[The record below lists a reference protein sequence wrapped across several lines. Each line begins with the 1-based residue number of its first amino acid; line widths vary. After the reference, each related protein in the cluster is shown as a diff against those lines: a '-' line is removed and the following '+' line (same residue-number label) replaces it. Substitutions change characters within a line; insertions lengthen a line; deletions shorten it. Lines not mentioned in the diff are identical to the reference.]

1 MSKQITSEELTAL
14 RVYAD
19 NAGADWKRDL
29 ARDWMR
35 AGHPNAGA
43 LPFSGRIDEHGW
55 AILEPMRN
63 THGTGWLSSFELAP
77 VSADEFVAE
86 RKDHDT
92 TEYHAPGLR
101 LAVATRGYGDD
112 ARYYTIDAESGE
124 WDNGP
129 FQDLDSAKQAAI
141 AAGGVQS

>member
-1 MSKQITSEELTAL
+1 MGKQITSEELTAL
-14 RVYAD
+14 RVYAA

-29 ARDWMR
+29 VRDWLR
-35 AGHPNAGA
+35 GGTET
-43 LPFSGRIDEHGW
+43 IDEHGW
-55 AILEPMRN
+55 SLLYCLRN
-63 THGTGWLSSFELAP
+63 SHGSAWLDAFDLAP

-86 RKDHDT
+86 RKDHDA

-101 LAVATRGYGDD
+101 LAVSTRGYGDD
-112 ARYYTIDAESGE
+112 ARYYTIDSETGE

-141 AAGGVQS
+141 AAGGEQS